1 MDFRLPRSSAFDG
14 LARNDNVFML
24 HAKTRGLVMKK
35 MWGGRFKK
43 NQDKVF
49 WDFQSSISYDKE
61 LAGYDIMGSI
71 AHVKMLSKCKIIPQ
85 SKAGLIIKGLDRM
98 LKDIKK
104 RSFKLNKKSEDIHSA
119 VYAELKKNIGI
130 AADYMHTA
138 RSRNDQVS
146 LDTRMYAKDK
156 AASLIILIAKLQA
169 GLVCFADKNQDIVI
183 PGLTHTQHAVPV
195 LLSHQMLAYVEM
207 FERDKKRLKEA
218 GIMSDEMP
226 LGACAMAGT
235 SFKIDSKYTAKLL
248 KFSRIC
254 QNSIDAV
261 SDRDF
266 ILDIVYAISIFFM
279 HLSRFCEDI
288 ILFST
293 NEFGILDIPEAFCTG
308 SSIMPQKKNPDA
320 LELLRGSSAEAYA
333 NLYSLMVMMKGL
345 PLSYNRDMQLDKK
358 ALFDS
363 VKKAED
369 ALVITTELV
378 KGIRISKGYAIDK
391 AGRNEAL
398 FALDIADYLVKK
410 GIAFKHAHDI
420 VGKLVSLSLEEN
432 IGISSMSIDK
442 LKQVSEKFDKDV
454 YSILDEK
461 KSVFAKKSIGSTS
474 PILVKQQID
483 RWVKELGRS

>member
-1 MDFRLPRSSAFDG
+1 M
-14 LARNDNVFML
+14 N
-24 HAKTRGLVMKK
+24 KK
-35 MWGGRFKK
+35 MWGGRFTKSQNK
-43 NQDKVF
+43 RF
-49 WDFQSSISYDKE
+49 WKFQSSIDYDKE
-61 LAGYDIMGSI
+61 LGVYDVTGSI
-71 AHVKMLSKCKIIPQ
+71 AHVKMLAKCKIIPQ
-85 SKAGLIIKGLDRM
+85 NKALSILKGLDSILGSM
-98 LKDIKK
+98 K
-104 RSFKLNKKSEDIHSA
+104 RDDFRPCKEAEDIHSA
-119 VYAELKKNIGI
+119 VYTELKKKIGT

-156 AASLIILIAKLQA
+156 AASLIMLVAKLQSA
-169 GLVCFADKNQDIVI
+169 LVSFAAKNQNIII

-218 GIMSDEMP
+218 GIMCDEMP

-235 SFKIDSKYTAKLL
+235 SFKIDRKYTAKLL
-248 KFSRIC
+248 EFSRIC

-266 ILDIVYAISIFFM
+266 MLDIVYAISVFFM
-279 HLSRFCEDI
+279 HLSRFCEDM

-293 NEFGILDIPEAFCTG
+293 SEFGILDIPEAFCTG

-320 LELLRGSSAEAYA
+320 LELLRGSAAEAYA
-333 NLYSLMVMMKGL
+333 NLCSLMVMIKGL

-378 KGIRISKGYAIDK
+378 KGIRISKGYAMDK

-420 VGKLVSLSLEEN
+420 VGKLVYLSLEKN
-432 IGISSMSIDK
+432 IGISSISIDK
-442 LKQVSEKFDKDV
+442 LKQISEKFDKDV
-454 YSILDEK
+454 YSILNEK
-461 KSVFAKKSIGSTS
+461 KSVFAKKSTGSTG
-474 PILVKQQID
+474 PLLVKGQID
-483 RWVKELGRS
+483 RWVKKLGKS